1 MEWLYLL
8 VATIFEIGWPY
19 SMKMASLGSMKVM
32 WIILAAVAMAL
43 SGIFLYFA
51 QKHIPVGTA
60 YAIWTGLGA
69 ACTFLIGVTVFH
81 DAINPLRFLG
91 VLLIIIGVALLK
103 LGN

>member
-8 VATIFEIGWPY
+8 IATVFEIGWPY
-19 SMKMASLGSMKVM
+19 SMKMASLGSHKLI
-32 WIILAAVAMAL
+32 WIACAVIAMGL
-43 SGIFLYFA
+43 SGVFLYFA

-69 ACTFLIGVTVFH
+69 ACTFLIGVYVFH
-81 DAINPLRFLG
+81 DTLNPLRFLG
-91 VLLIIIGVALLK
+91 VLLIITGVIFLK